1 MDTQRF
7 LHSTKVSLN
16 NHSSSLSILH
26 KIATIP
32 ELHHSLASLHSK
44 NNMLG
49 ANHFYPI
56 QRTENLFPTNP
67 YIPASY
73 LVEFISRL
81 CIASLLVNSH
91 TFRWLYVFRVLDNYS
106 HIPLP
111 HFPNSNPFPLYSHK
125 LIIHR
130 QALPLIQACFYQHLS
145 PFPYFTTLSIDVYTT
160 HPVPPVRYIMLTP
173 SFLPCWRRQQYLLLT
188 L

>member
-1 MDTQRF
+1 MCKPNVIRSRRSLYEFNQCLTHPQHIQCRAAVFVEIIFHIRVSSPKSQLYKPCNCISWIGTQRF
-7 LHSTKVSLN
+7 LHFTKVPL

-26 KIATIP
+26 KIATIT
-32 ELHHSLASLHSK
+32 ELHHSLASLQNK

-73 LVEFISRL
+73 LVDFISRL
-81 CIASLLVNSH
+81 CIASLLLNSH

-111 HFPNSNPFPLYSHK
+111 HFPNSNPFPPS
-125 LIIHR
+125 IHT
-130 QALPLIQACFYQHLS
+130 S
-145 PFPYFTTLSIDVYTT
+145 S
-160 HPVPPVRYIMLTP
+160 
-173 SFLPCWRRQQYLLLT
+173 
-188 L
+188 